1 MTTNNPFLDLDGIS
15 NDELTYL
22 NHIIIGME
30 ENQLR
35 SFYQIYSSR
44 RKKSQEILLFT
55 LLGFLGF
62 AGIQR
67 FILGQVAMGVI
78 YFFTAGFCFIGTIV
92 DVINHRSVT
101 DEYNRKVAK
110 EVAQLVQ

>member
-1 MTTNNPFLDLDGIS
+1 MTTNNPFLHLDGIS

-44 RKKSQEILLFT
+44 RKKSQEIFLFT

-92 DVINHRSVT
+92 DVINHRSMT

-110 EVAQLVQ
+110 EVAQLVR

>member
-1 MTTNNPFLDLDGIS
+1 MTTNNPFLHLDGIS

-92 DVINHRSVT
+92 DVINHRSMT